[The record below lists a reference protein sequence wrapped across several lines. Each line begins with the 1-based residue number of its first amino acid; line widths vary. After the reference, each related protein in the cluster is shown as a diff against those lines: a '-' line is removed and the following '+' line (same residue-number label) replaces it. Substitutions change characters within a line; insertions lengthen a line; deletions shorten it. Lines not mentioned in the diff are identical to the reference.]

1 MKSVYTTQNPTADE
15 ALCSLA
21 ASGDRI
27 AEEALVMRYNRLV
40 RVCARPYFLAG
51 GDSEDLIQEGM
62 VGLLNAI
69 REYVPG
75 KGSSFRTYAETCIRN
90 RILSAIRAAA
100 RDKHTPLNHYVSY
113 ETPLLDGN
121 TDSYPLSASRQP
133 QQNPEDMLISR
144 EERRERLGTLK
155 GQLSGF
161 EAQILDLYLRGLS
174 YMEIA
179 SEVDR
184 SPKAVDNAVQ
194 RIRRKVAQ
202 HLSSGDFSQ
211 G

>member
-69 REYVPG
+69 REYDPG

-174 YMEIA
+174 YVEIA

-184 SPKAVDNAVQ
+184 SPKAVDNAVP

-202 HLSSGDFSQ
+202 HLASGDYSQ

>member
-1 MKSVYTTQNPTADE
+1 MKSADTDQNVLPDE
-15 ALCSLA
+15 TLCLQA

-27 AEEALVMRYNRLV
+27 AEEILVMRYNRLV
-40 RVCARPYFLAG
+40 RICARPYFLAG

-62 VGLLNAI
+62 LGLLSAI
-69 REYVPG
+69 REFLPG
-75 KGSSFRTYAETCIRN
+75 KGSTFRTYAETCIRN

-100 RDKHTPLNHYVSY
+100 RDKHDPLNHYVSY

-121 TDSYPLSASRQP
+121 TDRYPFTASRSP
-133 QQNPEDMLISR
+133 LQNPEDMYISR

-155 GQLSGF
+155 GQLSGL
-161 EAQILDLYLRGLS
+161 EAKILTLFLRGYS
-174 YMEIA
+174 YAEIA
-179 SEVDR
+179 VQVER

-194 RIRRKVAQ
+194 RIRRKVAR
-202 HLSSGDFSQ
+202 HISSGDFSE

>member
-69 REYVPG
+69 REYDPG

-90 RILSAIRAAA
+90 RIISAIRAAA

-174 YMEIA
+174 YVEIA

-202 HLSSGDFSQ
+202 HLSSGVFSQ

>member
-1 MKSVYTTQNPTADE
+1 MKSVYTTQNPTAAE

-21 ASGDRI
+21 PSGDRI

-69 REYVPG
+69 REYDPG

-174 YMEIA
+174 YVEIA

>member
-69 REYVPG
+69 REYDPG

-90 RILSAIRAAA
+90 RIISAIRAAA

-174 YMEIA
+174 YVEIA

>member
-15 ALCSLA
+15 ALCALA

-69 REYVPG
+69 REYDPG

-174 YMEIA
+174 YVEIA

>member
-15 ALCSLA
+15 ALCSWA

-69 REYVPG
+69 REYDPG

-174 YMEIA
+174 YVEIA

>member
-1 MKSVYTTQNPTADE
+1 MQTQYSELEQMSDE
-15 ALCSLA
+15 ALCTALQNGTSAAGDILA
-21 ASGDRI
+21 H
-27 AEEALVMRYNRLV
+27 RYRKLV
-40 RVCARPYFLAG
+40 RCCAHPYFLAG

-69 REYVPG
+69 REYDPG

-174 YMEIA
+174 YVEIA

>member
-174 YMEIA
+174 YVEIA

-184 SPKAVDNAVQ
+184 YPKAVDNAVQ

>member
-1 MKSVYTTQNPTADE
+1 
-15 ALCSLA
+15 
-21 ASGDRI
+21 
-27 AEEALVMRYNRLV
+27 MRYNRLV

-174 YMEIA
+174 YVEIA